1 MLSERWSYLAF
12 ITDITLLCRRIHR
25 LYRACLHSLDG
36 RPRSSFPVVA
46 LITSRPWS
54 PTAQFTLKLGAFPGC
69 RASALLIP
77 VFNGKKKKCLKP
89 LYSQEIIFRIVMIF
103 DLLRTQKYTE
113 NRHINS
119 KNAANVTVW
128 GETVPEPSNSHH
140 WAAVG
145 SSWRTVAGRRCQRSS
160 GTWLWRGGRRGTGC
174 PGWCWRSR

>member
-1 MLSERWSYLAF
+1 MLLKKKRSCLAVV
-12 ITDITLLCRRIHR
+12 IDITLLCRRIHR

-77 VFNGKKKKCLKP
+77 VKRKKKKMCLKP
-89 LYSQEIIFRIVMIF
+89 LYNEELIFRILM
-103 DLLRTQKYTE
+103 YTG
-113 NRHINS
+113 NHHICNV
-119 KNAANVTVW
+119 NAANVTV
-128 GETVPEPSNSHH
+128 ERRPFEKPSNSHH

-145 SSWRTVAGRRCQRSS
+145 SNWRTVAGRRCQRFS